1 MNQKRPT
8 QKLIIIKMS
17 KVKDKQRILKAAR
30 EKSMTN
36 LQGAPI
42 ELSVDFLTETLQVR
56 RDWTEIFKVMKK
68 QGPTI
73 KSALSSKT
81 II

>member
-42 ELSVDFLTETLQVR
+42 ELSVDFLTETL
-56 RDWTEIFKVMKK
+56 
-68 QGPTI
+68 
-73 KSALSSKT
+73 
-81 II
+81 